1 MPAPVSS
8 ESGLCPHGMW
18 HWGVRYEFPL
28 KSVLKLNVTRFGR
41 SANKL
46 SPALQ

>member
-1 MPAPVSS
+1 MPAPISS
-8 ESGLCPHGMW
+8 ESGLWLHGIW

-28 KSVLKLNVTRFGR
+28 KSVLKLNVMRFGR
-41 SANKL
+41 SANEL